1 MRYGYAC
8 IFLFLVVVT
17 NAQQNIAISQL
28 NDKAEAL
35 LNSNPNKALE
45 LARNAFAEAEKAKD
59 EEGQCRALVLRG
71 IGNYKVD
78 NYDLALSR
86 LNEAVEYC
94 EKYKDTSNLAFA
106 TYWLGNSHLHN
117 GDYAKALDSYMRVI
131 ELANYRNDNKNLA
144 RALDGKASIYEALG
158 DYTKAEELYNGSLS
172 LAQKIGFKEWYPT
185 VYFSLANLA
194 YAKGD
199 VNGAIARYK
208 EAIKESEAVGNLNN
222 KANCL
227 QQLASIYYGK
237 NESRTA
243 MEYIQQAMDVFQ
255 QTGSVSSFSYSRLL
269 MAAILLK
276 DRLYDDAIALAQK
289 SYAEGKSKKE
299 VRLQRDAA
307 EILYYGYLGK
317 GNNAKALESH
327 VLFHNLSESE
337 YKDEVTRKVTQQELQ
352 SNFERERA
360 IEAAKQAKINAQK
373 DTELAQENMVKKL
386 YMIGFGFILVIA
398 GLSIFA
404 FVQKRK
410 DTSLIANEKTKS
422 DKLLLSIL
430 PGDVIADIKQSGN
443 VHHIQPSTVLFA
455 DIKSFA
461 RGAGA
466 NPDKLNELKEQSV
479 KKLDDIALRYRLNRV
494 KNISDACLYVA
505 DPIPDGQAGAQNA
518 MQAAT
523 EMADYIERL
532 KDEQLKKGEQYVD
545 VSIGMHSGPM
555 IAGIVG
561 VRKTDHDIWGDAVN
575 IAARMEQ
582 HSEAGKLNISETT
595 YELVKGKYK
604 GRHHGKITDRNNNE
618 IEMFFIETV

>member
-8 IFLFLVVVT
+8 IFLFLVLVT
-17 NAQQNIAISQL
+17 NAQQNTAISQL
-28 NDKAEAL
+28 NDKAETL
-35 LNSNPNKALE
+35 LNSNPNQALE
-45 LARNAFAEAEKAKD
+45 LARNAFAEAEKAND
-59 EEGQCRALVLRG
+59 VEGQCRALVLRG
-71 IGNYKVD
+71 VGNYKID
-78 NYDLALSR
+78 KYDLALSR
-86 LNEAVEYC
+86 LNEAVTYC
-94 EKYKDTSNLAFA
+94 QKYGDTSNLSFA
-106 TYWLGNSHLHN
+106 TYWLGNIHLHN
-117 GDYAKALDSYMRVI
+117 GDYAKALNCYMQVV
-131 ELANYRNDNKNLA
+131 ELATRTYDNKNLV
-144 RALDGKASIYEALG
+144 RALDGKASIYESLG
-158 DYTKAEELYNGSLS
+158 DLEKAEELYNDAFAI
-172 LAQKIGFKEWYPT
+172 AQKIGFKEWYPT
-185 VYFSLANLA
+185 IYFSMANLA

-199 VNGAIARYK
+199 MNTAIAKYK
-208 EAIKESEAVGNLNN
+208 ESIAESEAVGNLNN
-222 KANCL
+222 KANSL
-227 QQLASIYYGK
+227 QQLASVYYGK

-243 MEYIQQAMDVFQ
+243 MEYIQQAMDIFQ
-255 QTGSVSSFSYSRLL
+255 QTGSLSSFSYSRLL

-276 DRLYDDAIALAQK
+276 DKQWDDALALAQK
-289 SYAEGKSKKE
+289 SYQEGKSKKE
-299 VRLQRDAA
+299 TRLQRDAA
-307 EILYYGYLGK
+307 EILYYAYLGK

-337 YKDEVTRKVTQQELQ
+337 YKDEVSRKVTQQELQ

-360 IEAAKQAKINAQK
+360 IESAKQAKINAEK
-373 DTELAQENMVKKL
+373 DTKLAEENMVKKL

-410 DTSLIANEKTKS
+410 DTSLIANEKNKS

-430 PGDVIADIKQSGN
+430 PADVIADIKQSGN

-455 DIKSFA
+455 DIKNFA
-461 RGAGA
+461 KGAGA
-466 NPDKLNELKEQSV
+466 DLSRLNELKEHSI

-523 EMADYIERL
+523 EMVDYIERL